1 MKLLVIFLGMITAL
15 RLLEKFKHTLIEIE
29 KSYIA
34 KCKSLTLDGGYVGVY
49 FTSISTCLSYEHF
62 YKTTLK

>member
-1 MKLLVIFLGMITAL
+1 M
-15 RLLEKFKHTLIEIE
+15 LEKFKHTLIEIE